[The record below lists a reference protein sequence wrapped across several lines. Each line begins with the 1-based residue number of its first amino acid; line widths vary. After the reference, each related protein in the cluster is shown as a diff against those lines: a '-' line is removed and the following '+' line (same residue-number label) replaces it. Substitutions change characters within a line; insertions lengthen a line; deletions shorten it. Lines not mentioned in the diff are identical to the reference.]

1 MWAPRGEKRKMEAKE
16 KPLIAFTAPKEK
28 KHDDLKIGPP
38 ARGIVS
44 DQVLFK
50 DTAPKRSSV
59 KWVTRST
66 AAVPGH
72 IAMDPY

>member
-1 MWAPRGEKRKMEAKE
+1 MEAKE

-28 KHDDLKIGPP
+28 NDDLKIGPP

-50 DTAPKRSSV
+50 ETAPKTSSV

-66 AAVPGH
+66 SVVPGH
-72 IAMDPY
+72 IVMDPY

>member
-1 MWAPRGEKRKMEAKE
+1 MDENE
-16 KPLIAFTAPKEK
+16 KPLIAFTAPKE

-50 DTAPKRSSV
+50 DTAPKMSTV
-59 KWVTRST
+59 KWVTRATSP
-66 AAVPGH
+66 VPGH

>member
-1 MWAPRGEKRKMEAKE
+1 MEAKE

-28 KHDDLKIGPP
+28 HDDLKIGPP
-38 ARGIVS
+38 TRGIVS

-50 DTAPKRSSV
+50 DTAPKRSAV
-59 KWVTRST
+59 NWVTRATSP
-66 AAVPGH
+66 VPGH

>member
-1 MWAPRGEKRKMEAKE
+1 MEVKE
-16 KPLIAFTAPKEK
+16 KPLIAFTAPKE

-50 DTAPKRSSV
+50 DTAPKRSAV
-59 KWVTRST
+59 KWVTRAT
-66 AAVPGH
+66 GTVPGH

>member
-1 MWAPRGEKRKMEAKE
+1 MEAKE

-28 KHDDLKIGPP
+28 TDDLKIGPP
-38 ARGIVS
+38 TRGIVS

-50 DTAPKRSSV
+50 DTAPKRSTV
-59 KWVTRST
+59 KWVTRAT
-66 AAVPGH
+66 GVVPGH